1 MTRESIIVAL
11 GLASAAVA
19 IGAAVASL
27 LDFDALRR
35 FADGLAPDG
44 DVEVLARATDAQALA
59 ALRALA
65 VVAALAAAMLLALRR
80 GFFLASPPTRPAHAG
95 NAKASAFALT
105 IAGLV
110 FVVGIALAWRNLAT
124 PVRVDE
130 ANAVLRFSSQ
140 SLWTVLSHYDSPQ
153 NHILHTLLVYV
164 AHRLG
169 GWEVVALRLPAFL
182 AAILVLPAAWCFMRR
197 EHGRFAASLATAL
210 IATSPLFI
218 EYAANARG
226 HSLMTLF
233 FLLSLLCAQ
242 RLLRQS
248 DATGCWALF
257 ALCIALGL
265 FTIPIMAFPAAVAVA
280 WMLVVRWRQAGAAA
294 MLPFAART
302 AAWSGAALALALI
315 LYAPV
320 LAVSGYDAL
329 FQHKYAER
337 TGVSWLDGPRLLQL
351 AWNLTAVT
359 WTNWHAAT
367 PVWAQATL
375 ATLVAI
381 GAVAPRRPTGH
392 RGTFPLA
399 VVLGLGAMLA
409 AKPMLLEIRFT
420 IFLLC
425 ASMMIAGAGGAWLVD
440 AALTRFRASAIVR
453 DATRGLAVSAA
464 LVCFGWWA
472 TRPGVAE
479 WFRWETGWSPS
490 APALAAN
497 IAPLL
502 RPGDVL
508 GFQISPLAGV
518 RFYLHAAGH
527 RLTRIH
533 RQRQHGTGA
542 CAPALPVAAEF
553 RRAKAVCDL
562 DALACLPQSGN
573 PWWAFRVDGQDGS
586 STASDAPGHL
596 FLVVDD
602 IAHDLASSRE
612 RRLGHP
618 AVNSHAMQRHIEERG
633 YDHRT
638 IDLSVGKIYRLT
650 LAQWNECRLQ

>member
-80 GFFLASPPTRPAHAG
+80 SFFLASPPTRPAHAG

-140 SLWTVLSHYDSPQ
+140 SLWTVLNHYTSPQ

-381 GAVAPRRPTGH
+381 GAAAPDGTSGHISARGRSGLGGDAGGKADAAGNPVHHFPALRFNDDRRRRRGLAGRRGADPLLGERDRARCDSRAGRVGGAGLLRLVGDAARRGGVVQVGDGLVAIRAGIGGRHRACAATRGHPRVSSHVPRRGGLLPACRRPPFDADLQTAPAWNGSLRTGAPRRCGIPPREG
-392 RGTFPLA
+392 
-399 VVLGLGAMLA
+399 GLRSRCAR
-409 AKPMLLEIRFT
+409 PP
-420 IFLLC
+420 
-425 ASMMIAGAGGAWLVD
+425 ASMRLLVGFPGRWAGRIIDCL
-440 AALTRFRASAIVR
+440 RR
-453 DATRGLAVSAA
+453 
-464 LVCFGWWA
+464 
-472 TRPGVAE
+472 TRP
-479 WFRWETGWSPS
+479 S
-490 APALAAN
+490 L
-497 IAPLL
+497 
-502 RPGDVL
+502 
-508 GFQISPLAGV
+508 
-518 RFYLHAAGH
+518 
-527 RLTRIH
+527 
-533 RQRQHGTGA
+533 
-542 CAPALPVAAEF
+542 
-553 RRAKAVCDL
+553 
-562 DALACLPQSGN
+562 SG
-573 PWWAFRVDGQDGS
+573 R
-586 STASDAPGHL
+586 
-596 FLVVDD
+596 
-602 IAHDLASSRE
+602 
-612 RRLGHP
+612 
-618 AVNSHAMQRHIEERG
+618 
-633 YDHRT
+633 
-638 IDLSVGKIYRLT
+638 
-650 LAQWNECRLQ
+650 